1 MSIDGRIRASS
12 TISREIGVRVIVDGK
27 EGFSYTS
34 SINQGD
40 IKKAVKKQLT

>member
-12 TISREIGVRVIVDGK
+12 TISGEIGVRVIVDGK